1 MRHERR
7 TFALLSLALAFAAT
21 GVALGRE
28 QALRIGND
36 VFLAGDE
43 AAFRDD
49 VTGDALLAG
58 GEVSFE
64 GSTGGDAVLAGGRVQ
79 VRGNVGEDLYAAGGE
94 VSVGG
99 TIAGSARVTGGE
111 VRIDESARINDGLS
125 VAGGRVELNGHAGR
139 YVQIAGGEVRINGR
153 VDGDVGVS
161 SGELVIGPR
170 AVIEGRVTHRGPRA
184 PRVDSSAQVQGG
196 VHHVPSKDVDGHAL
210 RKLFTFAALL
220 WLAGWTIV
228 GILILGLL
236 PGASRAVTDTVR
248 SRPWA
253 AVLLGLAL
261 CFAIPVVIVLCA
273 ITLVG
278 IPLAL
283 LLLCLYLVLLP
294 LGYLASVAT
303 LGDWLLPRLRGGKPV
318 TTPMRIGVFVLVLVV
333 AYLITRIPVIGGLIV
348 LALLLAGLGGLVLAV
363 VPRRQP
369 ASV

>member
-21 GVALGRE
+21 GVALGGE
-28 QALRIGND
+28 QSLRVGND

-43 AAFRDD
+43 AAFRSD

-64 GSTGGDAVLAGGRVQ
+64 GSTGGDAVLTGGRVR
-79 VRGNVGEDLYAAGGE
+79 VRGNIGEDLYAAGGE
-94 VSVGG
+94 VSVSG
-99 TIAGSARVTGGE
+99 TISGSARIAGGK
-111 VRIDESARINDGLS
+111 VRIDESAQINDGLS

-139 YVQIAGGEVRINGR
+139 YAQIAGGEVRIDGR
-153 VDGDVGVS
+153 VDGDVDVS

-196 VHHVPSKDVDGHAL
+196 VHHVPSKGDGRAL
-210 RKLFTFAALL
+210 RNLFTFAAFL

-236 PGASRAVTDTVR
+236 PGASRAVTDTAR

-283 LLLCLYLVLLP
+283 LLLCLYFVLLP

-318 TTPMRIGVFVLVLVV
+318 TTPMRIGAFVLVLVV
-333 AYLITRIPVIGGLIV
+333 AYLITRIPVVGGLIV

-363 VPRRQP
+363 AQRRQP
-369 ASV
+369 ASA